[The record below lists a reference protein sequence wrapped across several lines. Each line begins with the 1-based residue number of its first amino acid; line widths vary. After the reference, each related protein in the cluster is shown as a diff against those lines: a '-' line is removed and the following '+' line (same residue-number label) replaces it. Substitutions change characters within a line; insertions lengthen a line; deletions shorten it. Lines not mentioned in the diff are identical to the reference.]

1 MMGRGREREAAFL
14 NLAEKNLLQFLGE
27 YLGQG
32 EVRKD
37 IFQISTSNSKFLKK
51 QNKTKREEKKS
62 EHFLERV
69 GFCPRKFRIR
79 KGRSDL
85 FRTGFGRC
93 ERCTMLCLRYCRT
106 ESHTQQKFS

>member
-1 MMGRGREREAAFL
+1 MGRGREREAAFL

-51 QNKTKREEKKS
+51 QNKTKREEKNHNTSWKGLGS
-62 EHFLERV
+62 AQGSLESERV
-69 GFCPRKFRIR
+69 
-79 KGRSDL
+79 DL
-85 FRTGFGRC
+85 T
-93 ERCTMLCLRYCRT
+93 CLEQVLAGVNGVPC
-106 ESHTQQKFS
+106 SA